1 VLDVGAGEIIGLA
14 VVALVVVGPEKLPR
28 YAADA
33 ARMLRQVRRIAS
45 EARDEVTRELGP
57 ELKDLDLADLDPRQL
72 VRKHLLEPINLD
84 DLDDDDGDKR
94 EVDDHDDHDG
104 TAESGGSAGDRSTRN
119 GDAPRRRTGSDRAS
133 GYDEDVT

>member
-1 VLDVGAGEIIGLA
+1 VFDVGAGEVIGLA

-33 ARMLRQVRRIAS
+33 ARMLRQVRRLAT

-72 VRKHLLEPINLD
+72 VRRHLLEPINLD
-84 DLDDDDGDKR
+84 DLDDDDLDRRGN
-94 EVDDHDDHDG
+94 VDDDTAAG
-104 TAESGGSAGDRSTRN
+104 TAGDRSTRN
-119 GDAPRRRTGSDRAS
+119 GDGPRRRTAPENTP

>member
-1 VLDVGAGEIIGLA
+1 MFDVGAGEVIGLA

-33 ARMLRQVRRIAS
+33 ARMLRQVRRLAS

-57 ELKDLDLADLDPRQL
+57 ELKDLDLSDLDPRQL

-84 DLDDDDGDKR
+84 DLDDDDRDTR
-94 EVDDHDDHDG
+94 EDHDG
-104 TAESGGSAGDRSTRN
+104 SVGTTGTTEDRNTRN
-119 GDAPRRRTGSDRAS
+119 GDAPRRRTAPDSTP

>member
-1 VLDVGAGEIIGLA
+1 VLDVGAGEVIGLA

-33 ARMLRQVRRIAS
+33 ARMLRQVRRMAS

-84 DLDDDDGDKR
+84 DLDDDGDQRDGR
-94 EVDDHDDHDG
+94 EVDDDETAG
-104 TAESGGSAGDRSTRN
+104 TAGDRSRRN
-119 GDAPRRRTGSDRAS
+119 GDAPGRRTAQDGTP

>member
-1 VLDVGAGEIIGLA
+1 MFDVGAGEIVGLA
-14 VVALVVVGPEKLPR
+14 VVALVVVGPDKLPR

-33 ARMLRQVRRIAS
+33 ARMLRRLRRMAS

-84 DLDDDDGDKR
+84 DLDDDDGER
-94 EVDDHDDHDG
+94 ENDDHDG
-104 TAESGGSAGDRSTRN
+104 GAGDRSTRN
-119 GDAPRRRTGSDRAS
+119 GDAPRRRTSSDS
-133 GYDEDVT
+133 TDTTPGYDEDVT

>member
-14 VVALVVVGPEKLPR
+14 VIALVVVGPEKLPR

-33 ARMLRQVRRIAS
+33 ARMLRQVRKMAS

-57 ELKDLDLADLDPRQL
+57 EFKDLGMSDLDPRQL

-84 DLDDDDGDKR
+84 DLDDDDRKIEDR
-94 EVDDHDDHDG
+94 EGPAG
-104 TAESGGSAGDRSTRN
+104 TTGTAGDRSASN
-119 GDAPRRRTGSDRAS
+119 GDAPRRRTASDGTP

>member
-1 VLDVGAGEIIGLA
+1 MLDVGAGEIIGLA
-14 VVALVVVGPEKLPR
+14 VVALVVVGPDKLPR

-84 DLDDDDGDKR
+84 DLDDDGDERDGH
-94 EVDDHDDHDG
+94 EVDDQDED
-104 TAESGGSAGDRSTRN
+104 AESAGNAADRSTRN
-119 GDAPRRRTGSDRAS
+119 GDAPRRRTSSDS
-133 GYDEDVT
+133 TPGYDEDVT

>member
-1 VLDVGAGEIIGLA
+1 VFDVGAGELVGLA
-14 VVALVVVGPEKLPR
+14 VVALVVVGPDKLPG

-33 ARMLRQVRRIAS
+33 ARMLRQVRRLAT

-84 DLDDDDGDKR
+84 DLDDDDRDTP
-94 EVDDHDDHDG
+94 EDQDG
-104 TAESGGSAGDRSTRN
+104 TTRHRSTRN
-119 GDAPRRRTGSDRAS
+119 GDSPRRRTAPEKTP

>member
-33 ARMLRQVRRIAS
+33 ARMLRQVRKMAS

-57 ELKDLDLADLDPRQL
+57 ELKDLDLSDLDPRQL

-84 DLDDDDGDKR
+84 DLDDDDRANR
-94 EVDDHDDHDG
+94 EIDDHDG
-104 TAESGGSAGDRSTRN
+104 TPGERSTSN
-119 GDAPRRRTGSDRAS
+119 GDAPRRRTSSDSADS
-133 GYDEDVT
+133 PHGYDEDVT

>member
-1 VLDVGAGEIIGLA
+1 VLDVGAGEVIGLA

-33 ARMLRQVRRIAS
+33 ARMLRQVRRMAS

-57 ELKDLDLADLDPRQL
+57 ELKDLNLSDLDPRQL

-84 DLDDDDGDKR
+84 DLDDDDR
-94 EVDDHDDHDG
+94 EADDHDG
-104 TAESGGSAGDRSTRN
+104 AAGDRSTSN
-119 GDAPRRRTGSDRAS
+119 GDAPRRRTAPKNTP

>member
-1 VLDVGAGEIIGLA
+1 M
-14 VVALVVVGPEKLPR
+14 GPEKLPR

-33 ARMLRQVRRIAS
+33 ARMLRQVRKMAS

-57 ELKDLDLADLDPRQL
+57 ELKDLGISDLDPRQL

-84 DLDDDDGDKR
+84 DLDDDASTDR
-94 EVDDHDDHDG
+94 RRG
-104 TAESGGSAGDRSTRN
+104 TAGDRSTSN
-119 GDAPRRRTGSDRAS
+119 GEAPRPRTAPENAP

>member
-84 DLDDDDGDKR
+84 DDDGDKR

-119 GDAPRRRTGSDRAS
+119 GDAPRRRTGSDSAS

>member
-84 DLDDDDGDKR
+84 DLDDDDSDKR

-104 TAESGGSAGDRSTRN
+104 IAESGGSAGDRSARN
-119 GDAPRRRTGSDRAS
+119 GDAPRRRTGSDSAS

>member
-1 VLDVGAGEIIGLA
+1 VFDVGAGEIVGLA
-14 VVALVVVGPEKLPR
+14 VVALVVVGPDKLPR

-33 ARMLRQVRRIAS
+33 ARMLRRVRRMAS

-72 VRKHLLEPINLD
+72 VRP
-84 DLDDDDGDKR
+84 
-94 EVDDHDDHDG
+94 
-104 TAESGGSAGDRSTRN
+104 
-119 GDAPRRRTGSDRAS
+119 TGSESADSAP

>member
-84 DLDDDDGDKR
+84 DLDDDEGDKR
-94 EVDDHDDHDG
+94 EVDDHGG

-119 GDAPRRRTGSDRAS
+119 GDAPRRRTGSDSAS

>member
-1 VLDVGAGEIIGLA
+1 VFDVGAGEVIGLA

-33 ARMLRQVRRIAS
+33 ARMLRQVRRLAS

-84 DLDDDDGDKR
+84 DLDDDTREDRDGS
-94 EVDDHDDHDG
+94 DG
-104 TAESGGSAGDRSTRN
+104 SGADRSTRN
-119 GDAPRRRTGSDRAS
+119 GDAPRRRTPPEDAP